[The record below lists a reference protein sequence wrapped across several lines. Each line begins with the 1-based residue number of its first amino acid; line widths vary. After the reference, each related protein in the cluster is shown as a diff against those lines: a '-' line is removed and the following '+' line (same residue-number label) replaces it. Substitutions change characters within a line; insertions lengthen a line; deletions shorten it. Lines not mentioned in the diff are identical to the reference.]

1 MKPSILKA
9 LLLLLIFGSVGSSC
23 LKEDIDIDLTAKT
36 WKVEKIRKS
45 GQLTFTNTD
54 STYILRFVSNEEYN
68 LSLDVNTC
76 MGNYEILQKGSVE
89 IQTMACTE
97 ICCDFEFAEDL
108 SLLLPKMTRYYA
120 RGGELYFEG
129 DGKIVLRSY

>member
-23 LKEDIDIDLTAKT
+23 LKEDIDIDLTAKA

-54 STYILRFVSNEEYN
+54 STYILRFVSDEEYN

-76 MGNYEILQKGSVE
+76 MGNYDILQKGSVE

-97 ICCDFEFAEDL
+97 ICCDSEFAEDL

-120 RGGELYFEG
+120 RGSELYLEG